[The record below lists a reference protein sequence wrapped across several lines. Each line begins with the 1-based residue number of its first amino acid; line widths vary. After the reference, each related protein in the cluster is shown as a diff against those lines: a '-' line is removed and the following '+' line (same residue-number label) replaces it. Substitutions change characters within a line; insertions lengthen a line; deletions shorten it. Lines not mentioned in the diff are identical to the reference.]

1 MERTIE
7 EALHQGVTAH
17 KGGKLQDAESFYRA
31 ILQSQAALTLFKT
44 SLEAYLDYTEEAAG
58 SAPLYRFFNSKTSS
72 HLTHHRINPIG
83 GTFKVKTR

>member
-44 SLEAYLDYTEEAAG
+44 SL
-58 SAPLYRFFNSKTSS
+58 
-72 HLTHHRINPIG
+72 
-83 GTFKVKTR
+83 